1 MEMMIRLKICNIIS
15 VKMKN
20 SLYFISAHID
30 DSPKQVIPPMV
41 LEDTII
47 TSEKQKKKMEKEL
60 KSKQKEIAKQEKK
73 EKEREEKEI
82 KAKAKEEKKK
92 EKLEKKSAARS
103 NMKANS
109 VQGQPSME
117 DFRSVREFVVVD
129 INNVLSPGRVTRT
142 LSPCF

>member
-1 MEMMIRLKICNIIS
+1 M
-15 VKMKN
+15 
-20 SLYFISAHID
+20 
-30 DSPKQVIPPMV
+30 PPMA
-41 LEDTII
+41 LEDPVI

-92 EKLEKKSAARS
+92 EKQEKKSAAARS

-117 DFRSVREFVVVD
+117 DFRWEKCYCKISK
-129 INNVLSPGRVTRT
+129 I
-142 LSPCF
+142 